1 MMPLCRPLVDV
12 LKHRGIA
19 DPDLFV
25 APSVWSDMPSP
36 FLIEGM
42 EQAVVHVLAAVQSKQ
57 RLAVFG
63 DYDVDGVLST
73 AILQATLR
81 KLGVQPVVYVRKQKT
96 DKRDACYILKLLVE
110 DRFLASGYRMQGCV
124 INDRCLSIVTSWCR
138 YVRG

>member
-1 MMPLCRPLVDV
+1 MMPLCRLLVDV

-96 DKRDACYILKLLVE
+96 DKRDACHILKLLVE
-110 DRFLASGYRMQGCV
+110 DRFPCIWVPDARMRDQ
-124 INDRCLSIVTSWCR
+124 RQMLSIVTSWCR